1 MKKLLLIVVMAALC
15 IASAFAGRDTAARRL
30 AHHASP
36 QKTAQSFVT
45 IHDIQFVAAD
55 SLKIADSLGYNAAS
69 RWLTQA
75 SSYMNDTVTIVALVT
90 VPPKVI
96 TYTNHGITMDVVDT
110 GALGSQPWSGI
121 LVRWPVAGDIAGADA
136 QGFFNVQQ
144 GDIIQMTGT
153 ISEFP
158 SSQMNSLTQFAPL
171 PDQPIEVLSSGNSLP
186 AAVHLSITDFNVG
199 QNDGSKIKFSTGEP
213 WEAKEVYIT
222 DVTVTGNVNTTR
234 GTFEFTDDQGNHLSD
249 YDWSYHF
256 TLDTTSVDRV
266 GNPFDH
272 NYKVPL
278 LGTRIDTIRGYIS
291 TSSGGESKRGYRIC
305 PIFVGDIV
313 YRTRIRPAVSTQ
325 RRYPVVVAKD
335 SIPLITAKVYKP
347 TPTDTTIHA
356 FRLDSVWIYYS
367 VNNGP
372 WNGVPMTAAQASVDS
387 IFSGHIPS
395 QAVGSVVRY
404 FIMARDS
411 VAQLTILANAGS
423 LSQFDTTQGYF
434 FYKVLDRSTQPLLSI
449 QDIQTTPYRNG
460 RSPYVGAVD
469 SVGGIVTADTAHLL
483 LSPVSSDGSNAFYI
497 QSGTQ
502 PFSGLWVVGPDI
514 LLTPMANGDSV
525 VITGTVAENFDATRL
540 EQVTKVSIVSH
551 NNPVP
556 QPVKLTTGIFGPAA
570 SNGNLAAEPYESML
584 VEFDSVTVVDSSF
597 SPVFDQPDFAVSN
610 SSAPVLVHNDGRN
623 TYAASSTADITRY
636 TILKIGNKIGKLIG
650 IIYYSNS
657 RYKLEPRTNADFVD
671 VVLTN
676 VGQEQHSVLPAH
688 FSLDQ
693 NYPNPFNPSTTIRYA
708 IPQAGMVTLK
718 VYNILGQEVATL
730 VNTQQSAGTYNATF
744 DASKL
749 SSGMYLYRI
758 SSGNFMQV
766 KKMMLLK

>member
-1 MKKLLLIVVMAALC
+1 MSLALGVT
-15 IASAFAGRDTAARRL
+15 IAPAGRHTSTQNTATY
-30 AHHASP
+30 P
-36 QKTAQSFVT
+36 VVT
-45 IHDIQFVAAD
+45 IHNIQLVPAD
-55 SLKIADSLGYNAAS
+55 SLKIADSLGYNTGS
-69 RWLTQA
+69 RWKTQT
-75 SSYMNDTVTIVALVT
+75 SPYMNDTVTIVALVA

-96 TYTNHGITMDVVDT
+96 TYTNKGITMDVVDT
-110 GALGSQPWSGI
+110 GSLGSQPWSGI
-121 LVRWPVAGDIAGADA
+121 LVRWPVSNDIAGADA

-144 GDIIQMTGT
+144 GDIVQMTGS

-171 PDQPIEVLSSGNSLP
+171 PNQPIQILTSGNPLP
-186 AAVHLSITDFNVG
+186 PPVHLSITDFNVG

-222 DVTVTGNVNTTR
+222 NVTVTGNVNLTR

-256 TLDTTSVDRV
+256 TLDTTSVDRL
-266 GNPFDH
+266 GNPFDL
-272 NYKVPL
+272 NYRVPS
-278 LGTRIDTIRGYIS
+278 LGTRIDTIRGYVS

-305 PIFVGDIV
+305 PIFPGDVV
-313 YRTRIRPAVSTQ
+313 YQKRIPPAVSTQ

-335 SIPLITAKVYKP
+335 SLPMITAKVYKP
-347 TPTDTTIHA
+347 TPSDTTIHA
-356 FRLDSVWIYYS
+356 FRIDSVWIYYS
-367 VNNGP
+367 ANNGP
-372 WNGVPMTAAQASVDS
+372 WNTVPMTAAQASVDS
-387 IFSGHIPS
+387 TFSGHIPS
-395 QAVGSVVRY
+395 QAVGSIVRY
-404 FIMARDS
+404 YVKARDS
-411 VAQLTILANAGS
+411 VAQSTILANAGS
-423 LSQFDTTQGYF
+423 LSQFDTTQGFF

-483 LSPVSSDGSNAFYI
+483 LSPVSSDGSNAYYI

-502 PFSGLWVVGPDI
+502 PFSGLWVVGLDS
-514 LLTPMANGDSV
+514 LLVHIANGDSV
-525 VITGTVAENFDATRL
+525 VITGTVAENFDVTRL
-540 EQVTKVSIVSH
+540 EQVTKVRIVSH
-551 NNPVP
+551 NKPVP
-556 QPVKLTTGIFGPAA
+556 QPVKLTTNIFGPAA

-584 VEFDSVTVVDSSF
+584 VEFDSVTVVDTSF

-623 TYAASSTADITRY
+623 TYAASSTADSTRY
-636 TILKIGNKIGKLIG
+636 TILKVGHKIGKLIG
-650 IIYYSNS
+650 IIYYTNS
-657 RYKLEPRTNADFVD
+657 RYKLEPRTNDDFVD

-676 VGQEQHSVLPAH
+676 AAQGQSSVLLAH

-708 IPQAGMVTLK
+708 IPQAGRVTLK

-730 VNTQQSAGTYNATF
+730 VNAQQSAGTYNATF
-744 DASKL
+744 DASRL

-758 SSGNFMQV
+758 SSGNFMEV
-766 KKMMLLK
+766 KKMLLLK